1 MPTLFQA
8 LAPIKL
14 QQLLKAPLCKFTV
27 AGAPA
32 IGCVAGYGAI
42 PGRIARRATGHVT
55 AATIV
60 IIGGIGTTAIAGGR
74 ATKARAI

>member
-14 QQLLKAPLCKFTV
+14 QQLLKARLCKSTV
-27 AGAPA
+27 AGALA

-42 PGRIARRATGHVT
+42 LGHIARRATGHVT

-60 IIGGIGTTAIAGGR
+60 ISGGIATAAIAGGR
-74 ATKARAI
+74 ATKARTI